1 MADHGEHPYH
11 CGVLR
16 EDGDLALAPGL
27 ELRYAPHEPQDGDL
41 KTGDQQPSLLVPHHG
56 TAIGREAKTLSP
68 FDRRPGEGPTTL
80 WGPARSGNTT
90 AGAAVARFE
99 KRRMRVP
106 FDMRGM

>member
-1 MADHGEHPYH
+1 MTDHGDHPYH
-11 CGVLR
+11 GGVLR

-27 ELRYAPHEPQDGDL
+27 ELRYTPQKPQDGGL

-56 TAIGREAKTLSP
+56 AAIGREAKTLSP
-68 FDRRPGEGPTTL
+68 FDRGSGEGPTAL
-80 WGPARSGNTT
+80 RGPARSGNAT
-90 AGAAVARFE
+90 AEAAVARFE